1 MKFRTSFLRPFTVG
15 AKGGTGV
22 YNRYIPEDSQYTS
35 VDPPERHRGGD
46 FPSREKGKLLPEKL
60 LKLIRLEK
68 LEPGDILL
76 ALIVLLLWKD
86 SEDNDLLLAFGAAM
100 LLGEDDPGKTQ

>member
-1 MKFRTSFLRPFTVG
+1 M
-15 AKGGTGV
+15 
-22 YNRYIPEDSQYTS
+22 YNRYIPEGSAYTP
-35 VDPPERHRGGD
+35 VDPPGREAAEPG
-46 FPSREKGKLLPEKL
+46 FTREKGKLLPEKL

-86 SEDNDLLLAFGAAM
+86 SEDSDLLLAFGAAM
-100 LLGEDDPGKTQ
+100 LMGEEDPRKKEE

>member
-1 MKFRTSFLRPFTVG
+1 MMGV
-15 AKGGTGV
+15 GTGV
-22 YNRYIPEDSQYTS
+22 YNRYIPEDSQYTPVEPS
-35 VDPPERHRGGD
+35 GKSAADSGYARGK
-46 FPSREKGKLLPEKL
+46 EKFSLEKL

-86 SEDNDLLLAFGAAM
+86 SDDSDLLLAFGAAM
-100 LLGEDDPGKTQ
+100 LLGEEEKE